1 MVLEEAHTEGVFVSQ
16 LILLPSHP
24 EKLAA
29 WVACSQAPP
38 RVPPCHMDTGT
49 CKDLLVSQNGF
60 MLHTLL
66 GSLWFD

>member
-29 WVACSQAPP
+29 WVACSKPPPLPP
-38 RVPPCHMDTGT
+38 RPSMSYGHRH
-49 CKDLLVSQNGF
+49 L
-60 MLHTLL
+60 
-66 GSLWFD
+66 